1 MGFRHP
7 AAGKTGTTNNYKD
20 AWFNGTTKDIAV
32 SVWVGYDNNEPML
45 DKRGRGLTGGRA
57 AAPIWVFFLQKVL
70 QGKNKVKFPVPTGIK
85 FETVDVRT
93 GRLADE
99 LSLETMSVAVK
110 EELDLSPLPEIPEI
124 PEQDDEFSA
133 SPDLFSIPENQ

>member
-7 AAGKTGTTNNYKD
+7 AAGKTGTTNDYKD

-70 QGKNKVKFPVPTGIK
+70 QGKNKVKFPVPVGIK

-110 EELDLSPLPEIPEI
+110 EELDLSPLPEIPEM

-133 SPDLFSIPENQ
+133 FPDLFSIPENQ

>member
-1 MGFRHP
+1 MP
-7 AAGKTGTTNNYKD
+7 A
-20 AWFNGTTKDIAV
+20 
-32 SVWVGYDNNEPML
+32 
-45 DKRGRGLTGGRA
+45 
-57 AAPIWVFFLQKVL
+57 
-70 QGKNKVKFPVPTGIK
+70 GIK

-99 LSLETMSVAVK
+99 LSLETMRVAVK